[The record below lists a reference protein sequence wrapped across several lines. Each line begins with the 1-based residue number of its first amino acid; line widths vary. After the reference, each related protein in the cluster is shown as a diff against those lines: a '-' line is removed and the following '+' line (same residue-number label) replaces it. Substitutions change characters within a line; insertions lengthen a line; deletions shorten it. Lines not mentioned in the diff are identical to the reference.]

1 MGQEAAEERERPFLE
16 RLDEPVRARLLEM
29 GTPQTYEGRQA
40 LMRAGEPGDF
50 VMLLRHGYVK
60 VTSADRMGAT
70 VILDVGVPGDLHG
83 EIAVIAGGI
92 RMADVV
98 AIEEVHVRRIAASEF
113 NRFLLEH
120 PAAMR
125 EVLVSVAR
133 RFVLAQR
140 QRTQSWK
147 PQAVARV
154 ATRLDYLVDVCGI
167 RTPMRLADRDPVEPG
182 RTRAVHPDGP
192 DHGRAGTG
200 QTPEGGSGGQFA
212 PGDHRHRPRGIEGG
226 HGKRCDLA
234 HWR

>member
-1 MGQEAAEERERPFLE
+1 MGLGQEAAEERERPFLE

-29 GTPQTYEGRQA
+29 GTPQTYEARQA

-60 VTSADRMGAT
+60 VTSADRMGAM

-113 NRFLLEH
+113 NRFLLDH

-167 RTPMRLADRDPVEPG
+167 RTPAGWRIGIPLSQDELAQFIPMG
-182 RTRAVHPDGP
+182 RTMVAQALDKLRKAGVVASSRRAITVIDREALRVITEKGV
-192 DHGRAGTG
+192 T
-200 QTPEGGSGGQFA
+200 
-212 PGDHRHRPRGIEGG
+212 
-226 HGKRCDLA
+226 
-234 HWR
+234 